1 MSNIGW
7 RIGKGSYRLGAL
19 GRLLL
24 VSVVLFVISEST
36 LSGQSLVGVGARKEK
51 KGGFEKIRKSLG
63 LSPEQ
68 DVAARGEPWIG
79 DQLRGEPW
87 IGDQLR
93 EGLDSY
99 DPVTDSLILAIR
111 RPIKKLDISQLQE
124 DGQQALKHVRRTAEG
139 RVRSV
144 VLEVSGGQI
153 SAELGRQKL
162 RAIFSDFVSGL
173 EAVFDT

>member
-68 DVAARGEPWIG
+68 DVAA
-79 DQLRGEPW
+79 RGEPW